1 MGFSGRNELR
11 ANAFVPSVA
20 AYVYRLHFG
29 RFATRVLKVVQY
41 QYLTQP
47 HDLAVIIS
55 NKHDA
60 AIELNALSRS
70 PVLLFLSGIFS
81 LRREGSSEKHLNRR
95 SYVTTTHGSNRNH
108 FFTLLAR
115 FSNSMRRRSMTIFFT
130 KALGSGRSWSKCN
143 EPFVC
148 SKRSASGIRLS
159 TEPLI
164 G

>member
-95 SYVTTTHGSNRNH
+95 SYFTTAHWSNRNH
-108 FFTLLAR
+108 FFPFFAC
-115 FSNSMRRRSMTIFFT
+115 FSTSIRRRSMIIFCT

-148 SKRSASGIRLS
+148 SKRPASGIRLS